1 MLSLERNIPMGL
13 KRQPARALSV
23 EQALGQQV
31 VVSFEGVTDAPPP
44 LLQMLAEQRIS
55 GIELF
60 RHKNFHTRA
69 ELRRLTAGLQAAAA
83 RAGAPPLLVAAN
95 QEGGQLITVGDSTP
109 FPGNMALGA
118 AHSSELAEKV
128 GYAMGRELSAVG
140 INVNF
145 APVADVNNNPDN
157 PVIGTRSFGDDPRL
171 VARLAA
177 AMIHGLQSAGIAA
190 TAKHFPGHGDTASD
204 SHDCAPVVPHS
215 IERLRRIELPP
226 FRAAVKAGVKL
237 IMAAHV
243 MLPKYAGGQTAPATL
258 APAVLRGLLRRD
270 LGYGGVI
277 TTDAMDM
284 RALDQGPAFS
294 VEAMAALAAG
304 SDLVLLH
311 QELARVD
318 GAFPIL
324 VQAIRRGFLSADD
337 MRASALRIQ
346 ALKQWLARTPPAP
359 LSVVGCR
366 EHLELAREVG
376 RRAVTLVRDRV
387 GRLPLRLPAKARV
400 AVVVPRPEDLTPAD
414 TSSYETPALGAAV
427 RRHHRSAEEFAIA
440 MNPEW
445 TEVRTLLAHL
455 RDYDLVI
462 VGTINAAAHAA
473 QATFVNGLLEQHT
486 PTVAVALRMPY
497 DITAYPEVATYACT
511 YSILRPA
518 LDALA
523 DALWGEIPFAGKL
536 PVTLPR
542 LRS

>member
-1 MLSLERNIPMGL
+1 LLTRSAKSL
-13 KRQPARALSV
+13 ARLPL

-31 VVSFEGVTDAPPP
+31 LVSFEGAKEVPP
-44 LLQMLAEQRIS
+44 QVAGMLAEHRIS
-55 GIELF
+55 GVEVF
-60 RHKNFHTRA
+60 RNKNFENRGQ
-69 ELRRLTAGLQAAAA
+69 LRRLTTALQLAAA
-83 RAGAPPLLVAAN
+83 RAGAPPLLIAAN

-118 AHSSELAEKV
+118 THSSDLAEKV
-128 GYAMGRELSAVG
+128 GVAMGRELSAVG

-171 VARLAA
+171 VARLTAA
-177 AMIHGLQSAGIAA
+177 LVHGLQSAGIAA

-204 SHDCAPVVPHS
+204 SHDCAPVVPHRM
-215 IERLRRIELPP
+215 ERLRRVELPP
-226 FRAAVKAGVKL
+226 FRAAIKAGVKM

-243 MLPKYAGGQTAPATL
+243 MLPKYEGGQSAPATL
-258 APAVLRGLLRRD
+258 SPAVLRGLLRRK
-270 LGYGGVI
+270 LGYEGVI
-277 TTDAMDM
+277 ATDAMDM
-284 RALDQGPAFS
+284 RALEQGPAFS

-304 SDLVLLH
+304 ADLVLLH
-311 QELARVD
+311 QDLTRVD

-324 VQAIRRGFLSADD
+324 VQAIRRGFLAADEV
-337 MRASALRIQ
+337 RASALRIQ
-346 ALKQWLARTPPAP
+346 ALKQWLKRTPPAP

-366 EHLELAREVG
+366 EHLELAREVA
-376 RRAVTLVRDRV
+376 RRSVTLVRDFAK
-387 GRLPLRLPAKARV
+387 RLPLRLPAKARV

-427 RRHHRSAEEFAIA
+427 RRHHRSAEELTIA

-445 TEVRTLLAHL
+445 TEVRSLLNHL
-455 RDYDLVI
+455 RDFDLVI
-462 VGTINAAAHAA
+462 VGTINAAAYAA

-486 PTVAVALRMPY
+486 PVVAVALRMPY
-497 DITAYPEVATYACT
+497 DVTAYPEVPTYACT

-542 LRS
+542 LRT